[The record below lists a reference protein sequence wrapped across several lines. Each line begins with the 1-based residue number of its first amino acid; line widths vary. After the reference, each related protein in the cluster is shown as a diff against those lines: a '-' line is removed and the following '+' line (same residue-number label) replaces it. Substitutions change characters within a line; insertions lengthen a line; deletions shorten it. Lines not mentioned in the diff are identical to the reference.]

1 MSAVD
6 DRPKAGEP
14 RKRVRYEVK
23 VDDQLL
29 TFGSLHELRNLY
41 VQGFVSPEDL
51 VRPEGGE
58 RWVRAGTMPVLR
70 AAQPKAKIETRMVV
84 IVTMALIFSLVV
96 GTAILKYR
104 MALIGLVL
112 LGVTVPFI
120 AYRKR
125 R

>member
-1 MSAVD
+1 MTGVNEPSQPA
-6 DRPKAGEP
+6 AP

-29 TFGSLHELRNLY
+29 TFDSIKELERMY
-41 VQGFVSPEDL
+41 VHGFVSPEDS

-58 RWVRAGTMPVLR
+58 RWVRAGTMPALR
-70 AAQPKAKIETRMVV
+70 VAKPKAKVETQMVV
-84 IVTMALIFSLVV
+84 IVTMTLIFSLVV
-96 GTAILKYR
+96 GAFVLKYR
-104 MALIGLVL
+104 FALILLIL
-112 LGVTVPFI
+112 LGVAVTLI